1 MTSHDIRWRQ
11 RSSNYRRAL
20 ARLAEAVALSGQ
32 RPLSDLERQ
41 GLIQAFEFTHELS
54 WKTLKDFLA
63 SRGIE
68 ELYGSRDTTREAFAQ
83 GLITD
88 GEAWMDMIKARNLTS
103 HTYNPEVAD
112 SVTRDILMR
121 FYPAFAEQKKRRPKT
136 PSELSRD
143 RLREGLRV
151 RRY

>member
-20 ARLAEAVALSGQ
+20 ARLVEAVELSGQ

-63 SRGIE
+63 SPGIE

-88 GEAWMDMIKARNLTS
+88 GEAWMEMIRHRNLST
-103 HTYNPEVAD
+103 HTYDEATVQEI
-112 SVTRDILMR
+112 VTAVVSRYIA
-121 FYPAFAEQKKRRPKT
+121 AFQELETRLQDWERRP
-136 PSELSRD
+136 
-143 RLREGLRV
+143 
-151 RRY
+151 

>member
-1 MTSHDIRWRQ
+1 MTGQDVRWRQ
-11 RSSNYRRAL
+11 RLSNYRRAL
-20 ARLAEAVALSGQ
+20 ARLGEAVDLSGQ
-32 RPLSDLERQ
+32 RTLSDLERQ

-88 GEAWMDMIKARNLTS
+88 GEAWMEMIRHRNLST
-103 HTYNPEVAD
+103 HTYDEATVQEIVTAVVSRYIVAFQELE
-112 SVTRDILMR
+112 TRLQDW
-121 FYPAFAEQKKRRPKT
+121 ERRP
-136 PSELSRD
+136 
-143 RLREGLRV
+143 
-151 RRY
+151 

>member
-20 ARLAEAVALSGQ
+20 ARLAEAVELSGQ

-88 GEAWMDMIKARNLTS
+88 GEAWMDMIRHRNLST
-103 HTYNPEVAD
+103 HTYDEATVQEIVTAVVSRYIVAFQELE
-112 SVTRDILMR
+112 TRLQDW
-121 FYPAFAEQKKRRPKT
+121 ERRP
-136 PSELSRD
+136 
-143 RLREGLRV
+143 
-151 RRY
+151 

>member
-20 ARLAEAVALSGQ
+20 ARLGEAVELSGQ

-88 GEAWMDMIKARNLTS
+88 GEAWMEMIRHRNLST
-103 HTYNPEVAD
+103 HTYDEATVQEIVTAVVSRYIVAFQELE
-112 SVTRDILMR
+112 TRLQDW
-121 FYPAFAEQKKRRPKT
+121 ERRP
-136 PSELSRD
+136 
-143 RLREGLRV
+143 
-151 RRY
+151 

>member
-88 GEAWMDMIKARNLTS
+88 GEAWMDMIRHRNLST
-103 HTYNPEVAD
+103 HTYDEATVQEI
-112 SVTRDILMR
+112 VTAVVSRYIG
-121 FYPAFAEQKKRRPKT
+121 AFQELETRLQDWERRP
-136 PSELSRD
+136 
-143 RLREGLRV
+143 
-151 RRY
+151 

>member
-1 MTSHDIRWRQ
+1 MTGQDVRWCQ

-20 ARLAEAVALSGQ
+20 ARLGEAVDLSGQ
-32 RPLSDLERQ
+32 RTLSDLERQ

-88 GEAWMDMIKARNLTS
+88 GEAWMEMIRHRNLSPTP
-103 HTYNPEVAD
+103 TTKP
-112 SVTRDILMR
+112 
-121 FYPAFAEQKKRRPKT
+121 PCRR
-136 PSELSRD
+136 SSQRW
-143 RLREGLRV
+143 
-151 RRY
+151 

>member
-1 MTSHDIRWRQ
+1 MTGQDLRWRQ

-20 ARLAEAVALSGQ
+20 ARLGGAVDLSSQ
-32 RPLSDLERQ
+32 RTLSDLERQ

-88 GEAWMDMIKARNLTS
+88 GEAWMEMIRHRNLST
-103 HTYNPEVAD
+103 HTYDEATVQEI
-112 SVTRDILMR
+112 VTAVVSRYIVVFQELETRLQDW
-121 FYPAFAEQKKRRPKT
+121 EQRP
-136 PSELSRD
+136 
-143 RLREGLRV
+143 
-151 RRY
+151 

>member
-1 MTSHDIRWRQ
+1 MTGQDVRWRQ
-11 RSSNYRRAL
+11 RSRNYRRAL
-20 ARLAEAVALSGQ
+20 ARLGEAVDLSGQ
-32 RPLSDLERQ
+32 RTLSDLERQ

-88 GEAWMDMIKARNLTS
+88 GEAWMEMIRHRNLST
-103 HTYNPEVAD
+103 HTYDEATVQEIVTAVVSRYIVAFQELE
-112 SVTRDILMR
+112 TRLQDW
-121 FYPAFAEQKKRRPKT
+121 EQRP
-136 PSELSRD
+136 
-143 RLREGLRV
+143 
-151 RRY
+151 

>member
-20 ARLAEAVALSGQ
+20 ARLGEAVELSGQ

-88 GEAWMDMIKARNLTS
+88 GEAWMEMIRHRNLST
-103 HTYNPEVAD
+103 HTYDEATVQEI
-112 SVTRDILMR
+112 VTAVVSRYIG
-121 FYPAFAEQKKRRPKT
+121 AFQELETRLQDWKRRP
-136 PSELSRD
+136 
-143 RLREGLRV
+143 
-151 RRY
+151 

>member
-20 ARLAEAVALSGQ
+20 ARLGEAVELSGQ
-32 RPLSDLERQ
+32 RTLSDLERQ
-41 GLIQAFEFTHELS
+41 GLIKAFEFTHELS

-88 GEAWMDMIKARNLTS
+88 GEAWMEMIRHRNLST
-103 HTYNPEVAD
+103 HTYDEATVQEI
-112 SVTRDILMR
+112 VTAVVSRYID
-121 FYPAFAEQKKRRPKT
+121 AFQELESRLRHWERRP
-136 PSELSRD
+136 
-143 RLREGLRV
+143 
-151 RRY
+151 

>member
-1 MTSHDIRWRQ
+1 MTGHDIRWRQ
-11 RSSNYRRAL
+11 RSSIYPRAL
-20 ARLAEAVALSGQ
+20 ARLGEAVELSDQ

-41 GLIQAFEFTHELS
+41 GLIQVFEFTHELS

-88 GEAWMDMIKARNLTS
+88 GETWMEMIRHRNLGT
-103 HTYNPEVAD
+103 HTYDEATLQEI
-112 SVTRDILMR
+112 VTAVVIRYIG
-121 FYPAFAEQKKRRPKT
+121 AFQELETRLQDWERRP
-136 PSELSRD
+136 
-143 RLREGLRV
+143 
-151 RRY
+151 

>member
-20 ARLAEAVALSGQ
+20 ARLAEAVELSGQ

-88 GEAWMDMIKARNLTS
+88 REAWMDMIRHRNLST
-103 HTYNPEVAD
+103 HTYDEATVQEI
-112 SVTRDILMR
+112 VTAVVSRYID
-121 FYPAFAEQKKRRPKT
+121 AFQELESRLRHWERRP
-136 PSELSRD
+136 
-143 RLREGLRV
+143 
-151 RRY
+151 